1 MQIMNKKVNLQ
12 KIKVLGQEYLIRSSD
27 YSNMQEVAN
36 YVNSKMNEVIESGVD
51 KDSQQLRI
59 AIFACLEIAG
69 EFFLHKEKESKII
82 NKIQNNS
89 QSIIKQIDAKLAD
102 LAKE

>member
-1 MQIMNKKVNLQ
+1 MQTMNKKVNLQ

-36 YVNSKMNEVIESGVD
+36 YVNSKMDEVIQSGVD

-69 EFFLHKEKESKII
+69 EFFLYKEKKSSVI

-89 QSIIKQIDAKLAD
+89 QSLIKQIDAKLAD
-102 LAKE
+102 LAK